1 MAINWEYSVVAFL
14 DVLGFSN
21 FVESDAKSLH
31 PAHLDQLLN
40 CIKQVKAASKD
51 LDVRAFSDSIVIS
64 ASLTSKNVATLLH
77 NVANLQRIF
86 IRSGVLVRGAI
97 AFGKH
102 FADENLIYSEAL
114 ISAYV
119 EERDDARFPR
129 ILVNKNLLDWFM
141 NNAETDSVL
150 KSAVAP
156 ILLTDRDGRVFLNY
170 LDTDSLQ
177 SQLKVLKSYQVQN
190 VSPTV
195 LEKIQWLAE
204 YHNYVAAELDATS
217 IFDGAML
224 QGFRK
229 VE

>member
-1 MAINWEYSVVAFL
+1 MAINWDYGVVAFL
-14 DVLGFSN
+14 DVLGFAN

-31 PAHLDQLLN
+31 PKHLDKLLH
-40 CIKQVKAASKD
+40 CIKEVKAAAKD

-64 ASLTSKNVATLLH
+64 APLNSGNVANLLH

-86 IRSGVLVRGAI
+86 VRSGVLVRGAI

-102 FADENLIYSEAL
+102 FADENLVYSEEL

-141 NNAETDSVL
+141 NNAETDEASRA
-150 KSAVAP
+150 AVAP
-156 ILLTDRDGRVFLNY
+156 ILLADRDSRVFLNY
-170 LDTDSLQ
+170 LDPESLQ
-177 SQLKVLKSYQVQN
+177 SQLKVLREYQVQN

-195 LEKIQWLAE
+195 LEKIQWLAG
-204 YHNYVAAELDATS
+204 YHNYVAAQLDVAST
-217 IFDGAML
+217 FDGPML

-229 VE
+229 I